1 MAIVTG
7 DRYQEKLVKFV
18 EAEAGPLLDG
28 SIVLKVNPAGLHYVQ
43 SRLEALR
50 ELEGL
55 LAGAPVDYLR
65 AYVSD
70 LGDHRALEQLRRIL
84 RLLPSLKVVS
94 VLAPPLRDPTPVS
107 LLPFARLRV
116 LELRGCD
123 LSTSAAR
130 GLLDLRHTLEK
141 IICHNSTGALRHV
154 FASRI
159 AEIKE
164 SPQWNRLSFVSCA
177 CNGLVLMDES
187 LQLLPAV
194 ETLDLSRNKFAKVD
208 NLRKCAK
215 LKHLDLGF
223 NHLRSISYFTEVSC
237 HIVKLVLRNNALTTL
252 HGIENLKSLEGLDVS
267 YNIISSFSELEFLA
281 GLPSIRSL
289 WLEGNPLCCARW
301 YRAQVFSYFT
311 YPEKLKLDEKNISTR
326 EFWKRQ
332 IIIASRQ
339 KRPASFGFYSPAKVD
354 AKEESINRKRS
365 KVSRLASIGSEEE
378 STCIF
383 SDQESVSCD
392 IEIQSREET
401 VISEDEAEIV
411 DLMNRVELMKKERSV
426 LWLREFKEWM
436 DHASENFVD
445 RSKDIEASLHGG
457 KENYMKE
464 KMSKKYIGESSRYVS
479 DSVQASGDESSTN
492 LLESDNSFADTST
505 VLPANPYFAQV
516 SLLGISGGV
525 SLAGL
530 ARMDLKEEH
539 LKTYSH
545 EGISN
550 VSLQARSSHPDI
562 FSIQGGHRVV
572 ENVSVSPLSAIDDIS
587 ESHSSSAC
595 PGSPPHYQEDI
606 LHRRHNLVEE
616 ILQLSAE
623 SYSVASSDSNTSCS
637 DDDSCE
643 SIPEFDKSLNEE
655 YLNRSVKGYSSPN
668 DFEDNDY
675 DHRHEIFNVS
685 ENGKSSSCADQPSC
699 MQKIPNPDC
708 SWQSHCKD
716 FPAVA
721 VDGEIAHFVNQ
732 EADRKG
738 KRKLKKRVISL
749 AGKNNVVGKQEPS
762 HNSNGNLNF
771 HGVDMENEQ
780 GKQISCQS
788 ESQEGIH
795 KEQIWSNRIRAPPID
810 DACSFSGSRCS
821 SPGRDDFIQNYFNRN
836 VADSSIHETCRQYLH
851 CDCVLEPESKYK
863 ERCGEVALLLS
874 SENKFYVLLIEV
886 TGDGSGSIISLL
898 GCHKVEDVRDV
909 SVGLGLQVVRVY
921 IDRGSAYLFITRSIE
936 KSRQLLSTLKVCDSH
951 AANDSCSLR
960 SLEQVQ
966 VELFEKQICG
976 GSKVS
981 IFQYSM
987 VLFWHNNEE
996 DSWLSRSLFVIGE
1009 HLLVCVEDL
1018 VQFSSL
1024 SIDSPLPPY
1033 FSLDSCCSIVDISEM
1048 VIEARE
1054 SQCVTI
1060 ALKCTALE
1068 FCSSA
1073 KVDKE
1078 VAAINDENTA
1088 SVPVTWKIRWFSEE
1102 SLFNFVALLKAI
1114 HAGTSMFP
1122 LLVKCIS

>member
-18 EAEAGPLLDG
+18 ESEAGPLLDG
-28 SIVLKVNPAGLHYVQ
+28 TVVLKVNPTGLHYVQ

-70 LGDHRALEQLRRIL
+70 LGDHRSLEQLRRIL

-94 VLAPPLRDPTPVS
+94 VLPPPSRDPMPLS
-107 LLPFARLRV
+107 LLPFGRLRV

-130 GLLDLRHTLEK
+130 GLLELRHTLEK
-141 IICHNSTGALRHV
+141 IICHNST
-154 FASRI
+154 
-159 AEIKE
+159 
-164 SPQWNRLSFVSCA
+164 
-177 CNGLVLMDES
+177 
-187 LQLLPAV
+187 
-194 ETLDLSRNKFAKVD
+194 
-208 NLRKCAK
+208 
-215 LKHLDLGF
+215 
-223 NHLRSISYFTEVSC
+223 VSC
-237 HIVKLVLRNNALTTL
+237 HIVKLVLRNNALTSL

-267 YNIISSFSELEFLA
+267 YNIISSFSEIEFLTD
-281 GLPSIRSL
+281 LPSLRSL

-301 YRAQVFSYFT
+301 YRAQVFSFFI
-311 YPEKLKLDEKNISTR
+311 YPEKLKLDDKNISTR

-354 AKEESINRKRS
+354 AKEEGSINPKRR

-378 STCIF
+378 STGVF

-392 IEIQSREET
+392 IDIQSRADT

-436 DHASENFVD
+436 DHASETSVD
-445 RSKDIEASLHGG
+445 RGKDIGASLHNE
-457 KENYMKE
+457 KENYMK
-464 KMSKKYIGESSRYVS
+464 KRSTKKYLGESSRYVS

-492 LLESDNSFADTST
+492 ILESDNSFADTST
-505 VLPANPYFAQV
+505 GLPANPYFSQIG
-516 SLLGISGGV
+516 LLGISGGD
-525 SLAGL
+525 SLVGL
-530 ARMDLKEEH
+530 GRMDTNKEH

-545 EGISN
+545 EGINIISP
-550 VSLQARSSHPDI
+550 QARISHPDTG
-562 FSIQGGHRVV
+562 IQGGHRVI
-572 ENVSVSPLSAIDDIS
+572 ENLSVSPLSAIDDIS
-587 ESHSSSAC
+587 ESHSTIAC

-643 SIPEFDKSLNEE
+643 SIPEFDKSMNDN
-655 YLNRSVKGYSSPN
+655 YLNRSVKENSSPN
-668 DFEDNDY
+668 DFEDKDC
-675 DHRHEIFNVS
+675 DQRHEIFHVR
-685 ENGKSSSCADQPSC
+685 ENG
-699 MQKIPNPDC
+699 
-708 SWQSHCKD
+708 KD

-721 VDGEIAHFVNQ
+721 LDDEIAHSVNQ
-732 EADRKG
+732 EADYLEKRKG
-738 KRKLKKRVISL
+738 KRKMKKRIISL
-749 AGKNNVVGKQEPS
+749 VAENNVVGKTEPS
-762 HNSNGNLNF
+762 NESNENLDF
-771 HGVDMENEQ
+771 LRADMEPEQ

-788 ESQEGIH
+788 ECQEVIH
-795 KEQIWSNRIRAPPID
+795 KEQMWTNRNRGPPID
-810 DACSFSGSRCS
+810 ASSFSGSRCS
-821 SPGRDDFIQNYFNRN
+821 SPSGNDFIENYFNIN

-863 ERCGEVALLLS
+863 ERRGEVVLLLS
-874 SENKFYVLLIEV
+874 SENKFYVLLIGV
-886 TGDGSGSIISLL
+886 TGSIISLL
-898 GCHKVEDVRDV
+898 GCHKVEDIREV

-921 IDRGSAYLFITRSIE
+921 IDRGSAYVFITRSIQ
-936 KSRQLLSTLKVCDSH
+936 KSSQLLSTLKVFDPH
-951 AANDSCSLR
+951 EANDSCSLR

-966 VELFEKQICG
+966 VELFEKQIYG
-976 GSKVS
+976 GLKVS

-987 VLFWHNNEE
+987 VLFWHNNNEE
-996 DSWLSRSLFVIGE
+996 DSWHSRSLFVIGDN
-1009 HLLVCVEDL
+1009 LLLCIEDL

-1024 SIDSPLPPY
+1024 SMDSSLPPY
-1033 FSLDSCCSIVDISEM
+1033 FSVDSYCSIVDISEM
-1048 VIEARE
+1048 VIETRE
-1054 SQCVTI
+1054 SWCVTV
-1060 ALKCTALE
+1060 ALKCTASV

-1073 KVDKE
+1073 KADKK
-1078 VAAINDENTA
+1078 VAAINDEKTA
-1088 SVPVTWKIRWFSEE
+1088 SSPVTWMIRWFSED
-1102 SLFNFVALLKAI
+1102 SLFQFVALVKAI

>member
-18 EAEAGPLLDG
+18 ETEVGPLLDG
-28 SIVLKVNPAGLHYVQ
+28 TVVLKVNPTGLHYVQ

-70 LGDHRALEQLRRIL
+70 LGDHRSLEQLRRIL

-94 VLAPPLRDPTPVS
+94 VLPPPSRDPMPLS
-107 LLPFARLRV
+107 LLPFGRLRV

-130 GLLDLRHTLEK
+130 GLLELRHTLEK
-141 IICHNSTGALRHV
+141 IICHNSTDALRHV

-159 AEIKE
+159 AEIKD

-187 LQLLPAV
+187 LQLLPVV

-237 HIVKLVLRNNALTTL
+237 HIVKLVLRNNALTSL

-267 YNIISSFSELEFLA
+267 YNIISSFSEIEFLA
-281 GLPSIRSL
+281 DLPSLRSL

-301 YRAQVFSYFT
+301 YRAQAFSFFV
-311 YPEKLKLDEKNISTR
+311 YPEKLKLDDKNISTR

-332 IIIASRQ
+332 FIIASRQ

-354 AKEESINRKRS
+354 AKEEGTINPKRR

-378 STCIF
+378 STGVY

-392 IEIQSREET
+392 IDIQSRTDT

-436 DHASENFVD
+436 DHASETSVD
-445 RSKDIEASLHGG
+445 RGKDIGASLHNE
-457 KENYMKE
+457 KENYMK
-464 KMSKKYIGESSRYVS
+464 KRSSKKYLGESSRYVS

-492 LLESDNSFADTST
+492 ILESDNSFADTST
-505 VLPANPYFAQV
+505 GLPANPYFSQIG
-516 SLLGISGGV
+516 LLGISGGD
-525 SLAGL
+525 SLVGL
-530 ARMDLKEEH
+530 GRMDTNKEH

-545 EGISN
+545 EGINIISP
-550 VSLQARSSHPDI
+550 QARISHPDTG
-562 FSIQGGHRVV
+562 IQGGHGVI
-572 ENVSVSPLSAIDDIS
+572 ENLSVSPLSAIDDIS
-587 ESHSSSAC
+587 ESHSTIAC

-616 ILQLSAE
+616 IMQLSAE

-643 SIPEFDKSLNEE
+643 SIPEFDKSTNDN
-655 YLNRSVKGYSSPN
+655 YLNRSVKENSSPN
-668 DFEDNDY
+668 DFEDKDC
-675 DHRHEIFNVS
+675 DQRHEIFHVR
-685 ENGKSSSCADQPSC
+685 ENG
-699 MQKIPNPDC
+699 
-708 SWQSHCKD
+708 KD

-721 VDGEIAHFVNQ
+721 LDDEIAHFVNQ
-732 EADRKG
+732 EADYLEKRKG
-738 KRKLKKRVISL
+738 KRKMKKRIISL
-749 AGKNNVVGKQEPS
+749 VAENNVVGKTEPS
-762 HNSNGNLNF
+762 HESNANLDF
-771 HGVDMENEQ
+771 LRADMEPEQ

-788 ESQEGIH
+788 ELQEVIH
-795 KEQIWSNRIRAPPID
+795 KEQMWTNRNRAPPID
-810 DACSFSGSRCS
+810 ASSFSGSRCS
-821 SPGRDDFIQNYFNRN
+821 STGGNDFIENYFNIN

-863 ERCGEVALLLS
+863 ERCGKVVLLLS
-874 SENKFYVLLIEV
+874 SENKFYVLLIGV

-898 GCHKVEDVRDV
+898 GCHKVEDIREV

-921 IDRGSAYLFITRSIE
+921 IDRGSAYVFITRSIQ
-936 KSRQLLSTLKVCDSH
+936 KSSQLLSTLKIFDPH
-951 AANDSCSLR
+951 EANDSCSLR

-966 VELFEKQICG
+966 VELFEKQVYG
-976 GSKVS
+976 GLKVS

-987 VLFWHNNEE
+987 VLFWHNNNEE
-996 DSWLSRSLFVIGE
+996 DSWHSRSLFVIGDN
-1009 HLLVCVEDL
+1009 LLLCIEDL

-1024 SIDSPLPPY
+1024 SMDSSLPPY
-1033 FSLDSCCSIVDISEM
+1033 FSVDSYCSIVDISEM
-1048 VIEARE
+1048 VIETRE
-1054 SQCVTI
+1054 SWCVTV
-1060 ALKCTALE
+1060 ALKCTASV

-1073 KVDKE
+1073 KADKK
-1078 VAAINDENTA
+1078 VAAINDEKTA
-1088 SVPVTWKIRWFSEE
+1088 SSPVTWMIRWFSED
-1102 SLFNFVALLKAI
+1102 SLFQFVALVKAI

>member
-18 EAEAGPLLDG
+18 ESEAGPLLDG
-28 SIVLKVNPAGLHYVQ
+28 TVVLKVNPTGLHYVQ

-70 LGDHRALEQLRRIL
+70 LGDHRSLEQLRRIL

-94 VLAPPLRDPTPVS
+94 VLPPPSRDPMPLS
-107 LLPFARLRV
+107 LLPFGRLRV

-130 GLLDLRHTLEK
+130 GLLELRHTLEK
-141 IICHNSTGALRHV
+141 IICHNSTDALRHV

-159 AEIKE
+159 AEIKN

-187 LQLLPAV
+187 LQLLPVV

-267 YNIISSFSELEFLA
+267 YNIISSFSEIEFLTD
-281 GLPSIRSL
+281 LPSLRSL

-301 YRAQVFSYFT
+301 YRAQVFSFFM
-311 YPEKLKLDEKNISTR
+311 YPEKLKLDDKNISTR

-339 KRPASFGFYSPAKVD
+339 KRPASFGFYTPAKVD
-354 AKEESINRKRS
+354 AKKEGSINPKRR

-378 STCIF
+378 STGVF

-392 IEIQSREET
+392 IDIQSRADT

-436 DHASENFVD
+436 DHASETSVD
-445 RSKDIEASLHGG
+445 R
-457 KENYMKE
+457 
-464 KMSKKYIGESSRYVS
+464 
-479 DSVQASGDESSTN
+479 
-492 LLESDNSFADTST
+492 DTST
-505 VLPANPYFAQV
+505 GLPANPYF
-516 SLLGISGGV
+516 SGLLGISGGD
-525 SLAGL
+525 SLVGL
-530 ARMDLKEEH
+530 GRMDTNKER
-539 LKTYSH
+539 LKTHSH
-545 EGISN
+545 EGINIISP
-550 VSLQARSSHPDI
+550 QARISHPDTG
-562 FSIQGGHRVV
+562 IQGGHRVI
-572 ENVSVSPLSAIDDIS
+572 ENLSVSPLSAIDDIS
-587 ESHSSSAC
+587 ESHSTIAC

-616 ILQLSAE
+616 IMQLSAE

-643 SIPEFDKSLNEE
+643 SIPEFDKYTNDN
-655 YLNRSVKGYSSPN
+655 YLNRNVKENSSPN
-668 DFEDNDY
+668 DFKDKDC
-675 DHRHEIFNVS
+675 DQRHEIFQVR
-685 ENGKSSSCADQPSC
+685 ENGE
-699 MQKIPNPDC
+699 
-708 SWQSHCKD
+708 D
-716 FPAVA
+716 FPAVSL
-721 VDGEIAHFVNQ
+721 DDEIDHFVNQ
-732 EADRKG
+732 EADYLEKRKG
-738 KRKLKKRVISL
+738 KRKMKKRIISL
-749 AGKNNVVGKQEPS
+749 VGENNVVGKTEPS
-762 HNSNGNLNF
+762 HESNGNLDF
-771 HGVDMENEQ
+771 LRADMEPEQ

-788 ESQEGIH
+788 ELQEVIH
-795 KEQIWSNRIRAPPID
+795 KEQKWTNRNRAPPID
-810 DACSFSGSRCS
+810 DASSFSGFRCL
-821 SPGRDDFIQNYFNRN
+821 SPGGNDFIENYFNIN

-863 ERCGEVALLLS
+863 ERRGEVVLLLS
-874 SENKFYVLLIEV
+874 SENKFYVLLIGV

-898 GCHKVEDVRDV
+898 GCHKVEDIREV
-909 SVGLGLQVVRVY
+909 SVGLGLQVVSVY
-921 IDRGSAYLFITRSIE
+921 IDRGSAYVFITRSIQ
-936 KSRQLLSTLKVCDSH
+936 KSSQLLSTLKVFDPH
-951 AANDSCSLR
+951 EANDSCSLR

-966 VELFEKQICG
+966 VELFEKQIYG
-976 GSKVS
+976 GLKVS

-987 VLFWHNNEE
+987 VLFWHNNNEE
-996 DSWLSRSLFVIGE
+996 WHSRSLFVIGGN
-1009 HLLVCVEDL
+1009 LLLCIEDL

-1024 SIDSPLPPY
+1024 SMDSSLPPY
-1033 FSLDSCCSIVDISEM
+1033 FSVDSYCSIVDISEM
-1048 VIEARE
+1048 VIETKE
-1054 SQCVTI
+1054 SWCVTV
-1060 ALKCTALE
+1060 ALKCTASV

-1073 KVDKE
+1073 KADKK
-1078 VAAINDENTA
+1078 VAAINDEKTA
-1088 SVPVTWKIRWFSEE
+1088 SSPVTWMIRWFSED
-1102 SLFNFVALLKAI
+1102 SLFQFVALVKAI
-1114 HAGTSMFP
+1114 HAETSMFP

>member
-18 EAEAGPLLDG
+18 ESEVGPLLDG
-28 SIVLKVNPAGLHYVQ
+28 TVVLKVNPTGLHYVQ

-70 LGDHRALEQLRRIL
+70 LGDHRSLEQLRRIL

-94 VLAPPLRDPTPVS
+94 VLPPPSRDPMPLS
-107 LLPFARLRV
+107 LLPFGRLRV

-123 LSTSAAR
+123 LSSSAAR
-130 GLLDLRHTLEK
+130 GLLELRHTLEK
-141 IICHNSTGALRHV
+141 IICHNSTDALRHV

-159 AEIKE
+159 AEIKD

-187 LQLLPAV
+187 LQLLPVV

-237 HIVKLVLRNNALTTL
+237 HIVKLVLRNNALTSL

-267 YNIISSFSELEFLA
+267 YNIISSFSDIEFLTD
-281 GLPSIRSL
+281 LPSLRSL

-301 YRAQVFSYFT
+301 YRAQVFSFFM
-311 YPEKLKLDEKNISTR
+311 YPEKLKLDDKNISTR

-332 IIIASRQ
+332 IIVASRQ

-354 AKEESINRKRS
+354 AKEEGSINPKRR

-378 STCIF
+378 STGVF

-392 IEIQSREET
+392 IDIQSRADT

-436 DHASENFVD
+436 DHASETSVD
-445 RSKDIEASLHGG
+445 R
-457 KENYMKE
+457 
-464 KMSKKYIGESSRYVS
+464 
-479 DSVQASGDESSTN
+479 
-492 LLESDNSFADTST
+492 DTST
-505 VLPANPYFAQV
+505 GLPANPYFSQIG
-516 SLLGISGGV
+516 LLGISGGD
-525 SLAGL
+525 SLVGL
-530 ARMDLKEEH
+530 GRMDTNKEH

-545 EGISN
+545 EGINIISP
-550 VSLQARSSHPDI
+550 QARISHPDTG
-562 FSIQGGHRVV
+562 IQGGHRVI
-572 ENVSVSPLSAIDDIS
+572 ENLSVSPLSAIDDIS
-587 ESHSSSAC
+587 ESHSTIAC

-616 ILQLSAE
+616 IMQLSAE

-643 SIPEFDKSLNEE
+643 SIPEFDKSANDN
-655 YLNRSVKGYSSPN
+655 YLNRSAKENSSPN
-668 DFEDNDY
+668 DFENKDCDQ
-675 DHRHEIFNVS
+675 RHEIFHVR
-685 ENGKSSSCADQPSC
+685 ENGE
-699 MQKIPNPDC
+699 
-708 SWQSHCKD
+708 D

-721 VDGEIAHFVNQ
+721 LDDEIAHFVNQ
-732 EADRKG
+732 EADYLEKRKG
-738 KRKLKKRVISL
+738 KRKMKKRIISL
-749 AGKNNVVGKQEPS
+749 VAENNVVGKTEPS
-762 HNSNGNLNF
+762 HESNRNLDF
-771 HGVDMENEQ
+771 LRADMEPEQ

-788 ESQEGIH
+788 ELQEVTH
-795 KEQIWSNRIRAPPID
+795 EEQMWTNRNRAPTID
-810 DACSFSGSRCS
+810 ASSFSGSRCS
-821 SPGRDDFIQNYFNRN
+821 SPGGNDFIENYFNIN
-836 VADSSIHETCRQYLH
+836 VADSSIHETCQQYLR

-863 ERCGEVALLLS
+863 ERRGEVVLLLS
-874 SENKFYVLLIEV
+874 SENKFYVLLIGV
-886 TGDGSGSIISLL
+886 TGSIISLL
-898 GCHKVEDVRDV
+898 GCHKVEDIREV
-909 SVGLGLQVVRVY
+909 SIGLGLQVVRVY
-921 IDRGSAYLFITRSIE
+921 IDRGSAYVFITRSIQ
-936 KSRQLLSTLKVCDSH
+936 KSSQLLSTLKVFDPH
-951 AANDSCSLR
+951 EANDSCSLR

-966 VELFEKQICG
+966 VELFEKQIYG
-976 GSKVS
+976 GLKVS

-987 VLFWHNNEE
+987 VLFWHNNNEE
-996 DSWLSRSLFVIGE
+996 VSWHSRSLFVIGDN
-1009 HLLVCVEDL
+1009 LLICIEDL

-1024 SIDSPLPPY
+1024 SMDSSLPPY
-1033 FSLDSCCSIVDISEM
+1033 FSVDSYCSIVDISEM
-1048 VIEARE
+1048 VIETRE
-1054 SQCVTI
+1054 SWCVTV
-1060 ALKCTALE
+1060 ALKCTASV

-1073 KVDKE
+1073 KADKK
-1078 VAAINDENTA
+1078 VAAINDEKTA
-1088 SVPVTWKIRWFSEE
+1088 SSPVTWMIRWFSED
-1102 SLFNFVALLKAI
+1102 SLFQFVALVKAI

-1122 LLVKCIS
+1122 LLVKWQGLTH

>member
-18 EAEAGPLLDG
+18 ESEAGPLLDG
-28 SIVLKVNPAGLHYVQ
+28 TVVLKVNPTGLHYVQ

-70 LGDHRALEQLRRIL
+70 LGDHRSLEQLRRIL

-94 VLAPPLRDPTPVS
+94 VLPPPSRDPMPLS
-107 LLPFARLRV
+107 LLPFGRLRV

-130 GLLDLRHTLEK
+130 GLLELRHTLEK
-141 IICHNSTGALRHV
+141 IICHNSTDALRHV

-159 AEIKE
+159 AEIKN

-187 LQLLPAV
+187 LQLLPVV

-267 YNIISSFSELEFLA
+267 YNIISSFSEIEFLTD
-281 GLPSIRSL
+281 LPSLRSL

-301 YRAQVFSYFT
+301 YRAQVFSFFM
-311 YPEKLKLDEKNISTR
+311 YPEKLKLDDKNISTR

-339 KRPASFGFYSPAKVD
+339 KRPASFGFYTPAKVD
-354 AKEESINRKRS
+354 AKKEGSINPKRR

-378 STCIF
+378 STGVF

-392 IEIQSREET
+392 IEIQSRADT

-436 DHASENFVD
+436 DHASETSVD
-445 RSKDIEASLHGG
+445 R
-457 KENYMKE
+457 
-464 KMSKKYIGESSRYVS
+464 
-479 DSVQASGDESSTN
+479 
-492 LLESDNSFADTST
+492 DTST
-505 VLPANPYFAQV
+505 GLPANPYF
-516 SLLGISGGV
+516 SGLLGISGGD
-525 SLAGL
+525 SLVGL
-530 ARMDLKEEH
+530 GRMDTNEER
-539 LKTYSH
+539 LKTHSH
-545 EGISN
+545 EGINIISP
-550 VSLQARSSHPDI
+550 QARISHPDTG
-562 FSIQGGHRVV
+562 IQGGHRVI
-572 ENVSVSPLSAIDDIS
+572 ENLSVSPLSAIDDIS
-587 ESHSSSAC
+587 ESHSTIAC

-616 ILQLSAE
+616 IMQLSAE

-643 SIPEFDKSLNEE
+643 SIPEFDKYTNDN
-655 YLNRSVKGYSSPN
+655 YLNRNVKENSSPN
-668 DFEDNDY
+668 DFKDKDC
-675 DHRHEIFNVS
+675 DQRHEIFQVR
-685 ENGKSSSCADQPSC
+685 ENGE
-699 MQKIPNPDC
+699 
-708 SWQSHCKD
+708 D
-716 FPAVA
+716 FPAVSL
-721 VDGEIAHFVNQ
+721 DDEIDHFVNQ
-732 EADRKG
+732 EADYLEKRKG
-738 KRKLKKRVISL
+738 KRKMKKRIISL
-749 AGKNNVVGKQEPS
+749 VGENNVVGKTEPS
-762 HNSNGNLNF
+762 HESNGNLDF
-771 HGVDMENEQ
+771 LRADMEPEQ

-788 ESQEGIH
+788 ELQEVIH
-795 KEQIWSNRIRAPPID
+795 KEQKWTNRNRAPPID
-810 DACSFSGSRCS
+810 DASSFSGFRCL
-821 SPGRDDFIQNYFNRN
+821 SPGGNDFIENYFNIN

-863 ERCGEVALLLS
+863 ERRGEVVLLLS
-874 SENKFYVLLIEV
+874 SENKFYVLLIGV

-898 GCHKVEDVRDV
+898 GCHKVEDIREV
-909 SVGLGLQVVRVY
+909 SVGLGLQVVSVY
-921 IDRGSAYLFITRSIE
+921 VDRGSVYVFITRSIQ
-936 KSRQLLSTLKVCDSH
+936 KSSQLLSTLKVFDPH
-951 AANDSCSLR
+951 EANDSCSLR

-966 VELFEKQICG
+966 VELFEKQIYG
-976 GSKVS
+976 GLKVS

-987 VLFWHNNEE
+987 VLFWHNNNEE
-996 DSWLSRSLFVIGE
+996 WHSRSLFVIGGN
-1009 HLLVCVEDL
+1009 LLLCIEDL

-1024 SIDSPLPPY
+1024 SMDSSLPPY
-1033 FSLDSCCSIVDISEM
+1033 FSVDSYCSIVDISEM
-1048 VIEARE
+1048 VIETKE
-1054 SQCVTI
+1054 SWCVTV
-1060 ALKCTALE
+1060 ALKCTASV

-1073 KVDKE
+1073 KADKK
-1078 VAAINDENTA
+1078 VAAINDEKTA
-1088 SVPVTWKIRWFSEE
+1088 SSPVTWMIRWFSED
-1102 SLFNFVALLKAI
+1102 SLFQFVALVKAI
-1114 HAGTSMFP
+1114 HAETSMFP
-1122 LLVKCIS
+1122 LLVKFHVQNLYSTQNQRKLILSVVLSCSVSLPHTFS

>member
-18 EAEAGPLLDG
+18 ESEAGPLLDG
-28 SIVLKVNPAGLHYVQ
+28 TVVLKVNPTGLHYVQ

-70 LGDHRALEQLRRIL
+70 LGDHRSLEQLRRIL

-94 VLAPPLRDPTPVS
+94 VLPPPSRDPMPLS
-107 LLPFARLRV
+107 LLPFGRLRV

-130 GLLDLRHTLEK
+130 GLLELRHTLEK
-141 IICHNSTGALRHV
+141 IICHNSTDALRHV

-159 AEIKE
+159 AEIKN

-187 LQLLPAV
+187 LQLLPVV

-267 YNIISSFSELEFLA
+267 YNIISSFSEIEFLTD
-281 GLPSIRSL
+281 LPSLRSL

-301 YRAQVFSYFT
+301 YRAQVFSFFM
-311 YPEKLKLDEKNISTR
+311 YPEKLKLDDKNISTR

-339 KRPASFGFYSPAKVD
+339 KRPASFGFYTPAKVD
-354 AKEESINRKRS
+354 AKKEGSINPKRR

-378 STCIF
+378 STGVF

-392 IEIQSREET
+392 IDIQSRADT

-436 DHASENFVD
+436 DHASETSVD
-445 RSKDIEASLHGG
+445 R
-457 KENYMKE
+457 
-464 KMSKKYIGESSRYVS
+464 
-479 DSVQASGDESSTN
+479 
-492 LLESDNSFADTST
+492 DTST
-505 VLPANPYFAQV
+505 GLPANPYF
-516 SLLGISGGV
+516 SGLLGISGGD
-525 SLAGL
+525 SLVGL
-530 ARMDLKEEH
+530 GRMDTNEER
-539 LKTYSH
+539 LKTHSH
-545 EGISN
+545 EGINIISP
-550 VSLQARSSHPDI
+550 QARISHPDTG
-562 FSIQGGHRVV
+562 IQGGHRVI
-572 ENVSVSPLSAIDDIS
+572 ENLSVSPLSAIDDIS
-587 ESHSSSAC
+587 ESHSTIAC

-616 ILQLSAE
+616 IMQLSAE

-643 SIPEFDKSLNEE
+643 SIPEFDKYTNDN
-655 YLNRSVKGYSSPN
+655 YLNRNVKENSSPN
-668 DFEDNDY
+668 DFKDKDC
-675 DHRHEIFNVS
+675 DQRHEIFQVR
-685 ENGKSSSCADQPSC
+685 ENGE
-699 MQKIPNPDC
+699 
-708 SWQSHCKD
+708 D
-716 FPAVA
+716 FPAVSL
-721 VDGEIAHFVNQ
+721 DDEIDHFVNQ
-732 EADRKG
+732 EADYLEKRKG
-738 KRKLKKRVISL
+738 KRKMKKRIISL
-749 AGKNNVVGKQEPS
+749 VGENNVVGKTEPS
-762 HNSNGNLNF
+762 HESNGNLDF
-771 HGVDMENEQ
+771 LRADMEPEQ

-788 ESQEGIH
+788 ELQEVIH
-795 KEQIWSNRIRAPPID
+795 KEQKWTNRNRAPPID
-810 DACSFSGSRCS
+810 DASSFSGFRCL
-821 SPGRDDFIQNYFNRN
+821 SPGGNDFIENYFNIN

-863 ERCGEVALLLS
+863 ERRGEVVLLLS
-874 SENKFYVLLIEV
+874 SENKFYVLLIGV
-886 TGDGSGSIISLL
+886 TGSIISLL
-898 GCHKVEDVRDV
+898 GCHKVEDIREV
-909 SVGLGLQVVRVY
+909 SVGLGLQVVSVY
-921 IDRGSAYLFITRSIE
+921 VDRGSVYVFITRSIQ
-936 KSRQLLSTLKVCDSH
+936 KSSQLLSTLKVFDPH
-951 AANDSCSLR
+951 EANDSCSLR

-966 VELFEKQICG
+966 VELFEKQIYG
-976 GSKVS
+976 GLKVS

-987 VLFWHNNEE
+987 VLFWHNNNEE
-996 DSWLSRSLFVIGE
+996 WHSRSLFVIGGN
-1009 HLLVCVEDL
+1009 LLLCIEDL

-1024 SIDSPLPPY
+1024 SMDSSLPPY
-1033 FSLDSCCSIVDISEM
+1033 FSVDSYCSIVDISEM
-1048 VIEARE
+1048 VIETKE
-1054 SQCVTI
+1054 SWCVTV
-1060 ALKCTALE
+1060 ALKCTASV

-1073 KVDKE
+1073 KADKK
-1078 VAAINDENTA
+1078 VAAINDVKTA
-1088 SVPVTWKIRWFSEE
+1088 SSPVTWMIRWFSED
-1102 SLFNFVALLKAI
+1102 SLFQFVALVKAI
-1114 HAGTSMFP
+1114 HAETSMFP

>member
-643 SIPEFDKSLNEE
+643 SIPEFDKSLNEK

-675 DHRHEIFNVS
+675 DHRHEIFNAS

-749 AGKNNVVGKQEPS
+749 AGKNNV
-762 HNSNGNLNF
+762 
-771 HGVDMENEQ
+771 
-780 GKQISCQS
+780 S

-795 KEQIWSNRIRAPPID
+795 KEQIWSNRIRARPID

-898 GCHKVEDVRDV
+898 GCHKVEDVRHV
-909 SVGLGLQVVRVY
+909 SVGLGLQVV
-921 IDRGSAYLFITRSIE
+921 
-936 KSRQLLSTLKVCDSH
+936 
-951 AANDSCSLR
+951 

-981 IFQYSM
+981 IFQYSI

-1024 SIDSPLPPY
+1024 SMDSSLPPY